1 MSTTLELEK
10 LTPLA
15 INELIL
21 HFLERVNNTKYS
33 HHLMNKYLIEKYER
47 I

>member
-1 MSTTLELEK
+1 MRTTLELEK

-21 HFLERVNNTKYS
+21 HFLGRVNNTKYS
-33 HHLMNKYLIEKYER
+33 NHLMNKYLIDQYS
-47 I
+47 